1 MGEKKTEKNKQNL
14 SDLWDSF
21 KSWNISVIQ
30 VSEEEWYNGE
40 KHSLKEYWAK
50 IFPSL
55 TENSDPLIHEAQRRQ
70 AE

>member
-1 MGEKKTEKNKQNL
+1 MEGKTEKSKQNL

-21 KSWNISVIQ
+21 KSWNISVIW
-30 VSEEEWYNGE
+30 VSEEEWYNGV

-50 IFPSL
+50 VFPSL
-55 TENSDPLIHEAQRRQ
+55 TENIDPLTHEAQRPQ